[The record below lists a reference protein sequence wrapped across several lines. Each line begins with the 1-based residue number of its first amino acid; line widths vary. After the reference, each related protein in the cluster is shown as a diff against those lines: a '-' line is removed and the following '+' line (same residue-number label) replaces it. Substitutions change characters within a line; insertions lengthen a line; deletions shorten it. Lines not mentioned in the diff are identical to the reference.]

1 MKDMF
6 KDSAKFFGRTILVSL
21 LCFFIVISIMVIT
34 VGFFAVPAGY
44 YVTGTKDGKQE
55 NLYTYYT
62 ADGEDTKYALYEE
75 QGYTLEKTEI
85 KLVPESSE
93 RTSYIISQLF
103 CLAILYSFIYPH
115 FWDRGYRDRN
125 LAQTGNIKGN
135 KLKGLYVGL
144 MTIVPWG
151 ILLLA
156 LHKVQG
162 LTISLL
168 MFICPIFYPT
178 INLITKGNIYFSQLS
193 IPMLLGVVAC
203 LFIIPLFSW
212 LGYYLGFK
220 DYSIMEKITFV
231 KTK

>member
-6 KDSAKFFGRTILVSL
+6 KDSAKFFGRTVLVSL

-55 NLYTYYT
+55 NLYTYYS
-62 ADGEDTKYALYEE
+62 ADGEDTKYAIYEE

-85 KLVPESSE
+85 KLVPESTE
-93 RTSYIISQLF
+93 RTSLIIAQFF
-103 CLAILYSFIYPH
+103 CLAILFSFTYPH
-115 FWDRGYRDRN
+115 FWDRGYKDRN
-125 LAQTGNIKGN
+125 LAQTGNIKGD

-144 MTIVPWG
+144 LAIAPWG
-151 ILLLA
+151 ALLLA

-162 LTISLL
+162 LTIALF
-168 MFICPIFYPT
+168 MFVCPIFYPIIT
-178 INLITKGNIYFSQLS
+178 IMTRGNIYYSQLS
-193 IPMLLGVVAC
+193 NLMLLGVVAC
-203 LFIIPLFSW
+203 LFVIPLFSW

-220 DYSIMEKITFV
+220 DFSITEKITFV

>member
-6 KDSAKFFGRTILVSL
+6 KDSAKFFGRTLLVSL
-21 LCFFIVISIMVIT
+21 LCFFIVISIMVIS

-44 YVTGTKDGKQE
+44 YVTGTKDGEQE
-55 NLYTYYT
+55 NLYTYYK

-93 RTSYIISQLF
+93 RGSYIIGQIF
-103 CLAILYSFIYPH
+103 CLAILFSFIYPQ

-144 MTIVPWG
+144 LAIIPWG
-151 ILLLA
+151 ALLLA

-162 LTISLL
+162 LAISLL
-168 MFICPIFYPT
+168 VFICPTFYPT
-178 INLITKGNIYFSQLS
+178 ITLITKGNIYYSQLS

-203 LFIIPLFSW
+203 LFVIPLFSW

-220 DYSIMEKITFV
+220 DFSIMEKVTFV

>member
-21 LCFFIVISIMVIT
+21 LCFFIVISIMVIA

-85 KLVPESSE
+85 KLVPESTE

-103 CLAILYSFIYPH
+103 CLAILYSFIYPR

-144 MTIVPWG
+144 LTIVPWG

-162 LTISLL
+162 LAISLL
-168 MFICPIFYPT
+168 MIICPIFYPT

-193 IPMLLGVVAC
+193 IPLLLGVVAC
-203 LFIIPLFSW
+203 LFVIPLFSW
-212 LGYYLGFK
+212 IGYYLGFK